1 MPQLHGARP
10 SFQKLKHLFSFPVN
24 LFVCPALVLASPT
37 NVGPAPERRS
47 LTPLPN
53 TGNIMTKSII
63 LAALLSVAAASSF
76 AQASA
81 PKGADKPVAAASGA
95 TAKKAHKEHKA
106 KAHKAEKAAP
116 ASAVA
121 K

>member
-1 MPQLHGARP
+1 
-10 SFQKLKHLFSFPVN
+10 
-24 LFVCPALVLASPT
+24 
-37 NVGPAPERRS
+37 
-47 LTPLPN
+47 
-53 TGNIMTKSII
+53 MTKSII

-81 PKGADKPVAAASGA
+81 PKGADKPMAAASGSA
-95 TAKKAHKEHKA
+95 MKKEHKA
-106 KAHKAEKAAP
+106 KAHKAHKAEKAGA

>member
-1 MPQLHGARP
+1 
-10 SFQKLKHLFSFPVN
+10 
-24 LFVCPALVLASPT
+24 
-37 NVGPAPERRS
+37 
-47 LTPLPN
+47 
-53 TGNIMTKSII
+53 MTKSII

-81 PKGADKPVAAASGA
+81 PKGAEKPVAAASGA
-95 TAKKAHKEHKA
+95 AMKKEHKEHKA
-106 KAHKAEKAAP
+106 KAHKAEKAAA